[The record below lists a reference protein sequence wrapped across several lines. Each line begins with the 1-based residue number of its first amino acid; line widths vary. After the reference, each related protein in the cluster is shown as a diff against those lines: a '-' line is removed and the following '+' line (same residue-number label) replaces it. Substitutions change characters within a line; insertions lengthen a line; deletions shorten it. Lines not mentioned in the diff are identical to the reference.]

1 MNAFSLLCA
10 LLSNQCGKKRSSGRL
25 GPGIWRLQAQCSTE
39 MVPEEDRRLCGKGQ
53 CQPCPARSG
62 QLASSASTCSVCTY
76 ALMGQCAYNC
86 HLSFFPRQGCQA
98 EFAICALNIGTQT
111 KRQVGLKASLH
122 SIQQTL
128 YISVD
133 LHLL

>member
-62 QLASSASTCSVCTY
+62 PVGIQCQYVFCVYICSDGPVC
-76 ALMGQCAYNC
+76 
-86 HLSFFPRQGCQA
+86 
-98 EFAICALNIGTQT
+98 I
-111 KRQVGLKASLH
+111 
-122 SIQQTL
+122 
-128 YISVD
+128 
-133 LHLL
+133 